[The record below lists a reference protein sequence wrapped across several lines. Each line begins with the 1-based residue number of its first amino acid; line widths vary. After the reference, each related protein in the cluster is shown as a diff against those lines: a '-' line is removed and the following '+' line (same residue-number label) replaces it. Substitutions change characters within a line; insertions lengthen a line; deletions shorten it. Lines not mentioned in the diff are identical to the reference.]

1 MEDGQSTGF
10 FKMHQ
15 LGAGRDYNTWR
26 RYFMANAEL
35 KDFAD
40 VLLEGPAAAA
50 AALEGTERREWEAKD
65 RKAKAAML
73 LAVGEEY
80 LDLVGDAAT
89 AREAWVA
96 LEGVA
101 VGEIVVLNFNLAFLL
116 SRNKRRKQ
124 YFGNLQCYWWSLT

>member
-40 VLLEGPAAAA
+40 VLLCLIIEYGP
-50 AALEGTERREWEAKD
+50 TEI
-65 RKAKAAML
+65 
-73 LAVGEEY
+73 
-80 LDLVGDAAT
+80 T
-89 AREAWVA
+89 TH
-96 LEGVA
+96 
-101 VGEIVVLNFNLAFLL
+101 LL
-116 SRNKRRKQ
+116 SGLRCPSKTSPKIKH
-124 YFGNLQCYWWSLT
+124 

>member
-35 KDFAD
+35 KDFDD
-40 VLLEGPAAAA
+40 VREGPAAAA
-50 AALEGTERREWEAKD
+50 AALGGTERREWEARD

-80 LDLVGDAAT
+80 LDLVGAAAT
-89 AREAWVA
+89 ARGAWVA
-96 LEGVA
+96 LEG
-101 VGEIVVLNFNLAFLL
+101 
-116 SRNKRRKQ
+116 
-124 YFGNLQCYWWSLT
+124 

>member
-40 VLLEGPAAAA
+40 VLLEGPAA
-50 AALEGTERREWEAKD
+50 KSFKQD
-65 RKAKAAML
+65 ISK
-73 LAVGEEY
+73 
-80 LDLVGDAAT
+80 
-89 AREAWVA
+89 
-96 LEGVA
+96 
-101 VGEIVVLNFNLAFLL
+101 VLQF
-116 SRNKRRKQ
+116 RV
-124 YFGNLQCYWWSLT
+124 C

>member
-15 LGAGRDYNTWR
+15 LGAWRNYNTWR

-50 AALEGTERREWEAKD
+50 AALGETERREWEARD

-80 LDLVGDAAT
+80 LDLVGAAAT
-89 AREAWVA
+89 ARGAWVA
-96 LEGVA
+96 LEG
-101 VGEIVVLNFNLAFLL
+101 
-116 SRNKRRKQ
+116 
-124 YFGNLQCYWWSLT
+124 